1 MIYLKLFFTF
11 LEIGAISF
19 GGGYGMIALVKEI
32 VLENKWLTETEFVNF
47 IAISEST
54 PGPLAV
60 NMATFIGSKQGGL
73 LGSFISTL
81 GVVLPSFIIILI
93 IVAFINNLLKYKA
106 VNSVLKS
113 IQPAVIGLII
123 GTAITMFLSIV
134 IGYINYKEII
144 RVDYKSLIIFVLIVL
159 MSFTYRKLRKKSLS
173 PIVLIIISAL
183 LGIAFYI

>member
-1 MIYLKLFFTF
+1 MIYLKLFLTF
-11 LEIGAISF
+11 LEIGVISF

-32 VLENKWLTETEFVNF
+32 ALENKWLTETEFVNF

-73 LGSFISTL
+73 LGSIVSTL

-134 IGYINYKEII
+134 IGYINYKETT
-144 RVDYKSLIIFVLIVL
+144 RVDYKSLIIFVLIAL
-159 MSFTYRKLRKKSLS
+159 ISFAYRKWRKKSLS